1 MIIPYIILVS
11 LYIFLY
17 IINDILIPKLL
28 RCRLVKTYHTFSWVE
43 GGVQLVDSLSGFCL
57 DWQGRMPE
65 LKKKPRLCVRS
76 SWKQRQKK
84 EQGFWHAE
92 FRGYPDIPAWSQ
104 RISCCTKPTNKL
116 GFVDS
121 DVYPGVSPLWSD
133 PRTSTDRRRLH
144 EPGLPGGDVAPWT
157 PYFVIIGSWKWG
169 TGWIMNG
176 WYHEI
181 PSGKLT

>member
-65 LKKKPRLCVRS
+65 LKKNRGCAWGRVESKGKRRS
-76 SWKQRQKK
+76 RDFGTQNS
-84 EQGFWHAE
+84 G
-92 FRGYPDIPAWSQ
+92 DILISLLEVNAFLVVQSQ
-104 RISCCTKPTNKL
+104 RTNWVLLTVMCTL
-116 GFVDS
+116 E
-121 DVYPGVSPLWSD
+121 YPPFGQI
-133 PRTSTDRRRLH
+133 
-144 EPGLPGGDVAPWT
+144 PGLQQIAAA
-157 PYFVIIGSWKWG
+157 F
-169 TGWIMNG
+169 MNPDFQAEMLPRG
-176 WYHEI
+176 PHI
-181 PSGKLT
+181 LSS

>member
-1 MIIPYIILVS
+1 MIIPYITLVS

-17 IINDILIPKLL
+17 IINDILFFFFFPKLL

-65 LKKKPRLCVRS
+65 LKKKPEAVREVELKAKAKEGAGILARRIPGISWYPCLKSTHFLLYKANEEIGFCWQWCV
-76 SWKQRQKK
+76 
-84 EQGFWHAE
+84 
-92 FRGYPDIPAWSQ
+92 
-104 RISCCTKPTNKL
+104 
-116 GFVDS
+116 
-121 DVYPGVSPLWSD
+121 
-133 PRTSTDRRRLH
+133 PRTPTDRRRLH

-169 TGWIMNG
+169 TGLIMTG
-176 WYHEI
+176 WYHET
-181 PSGKLT
+181 S